1 MFYSNVLI
9 ELMEVPAILSEGLVR
24 KRIKQ
29 ALSERISADEAI
41 QCLEDFDYFFKLTS
55 EEEILYK
62 QKGFL
67 LPSLRPVGRFAI
79 GKCLEF
85 MCNKFRKRILQHFK
99 YGFANK

>member
-1 MFYSNVLI
+1 
-9 ELMEVPAILSEGLVR
+9 MEVPAILSEELVR

-29 ALSERISADEAI
+29 ALSEKISTDEGI
-41 QCLEDFDYFFKLTS
+41 RCLEDFDYFFKLSS
-55 EEEILYK
+55 EEEVLYK

-79 GKCLEF
+79 GKCLEYS
-85 MCNKFRKRILQHFK
+85 CVGNKFRKRILQYFK